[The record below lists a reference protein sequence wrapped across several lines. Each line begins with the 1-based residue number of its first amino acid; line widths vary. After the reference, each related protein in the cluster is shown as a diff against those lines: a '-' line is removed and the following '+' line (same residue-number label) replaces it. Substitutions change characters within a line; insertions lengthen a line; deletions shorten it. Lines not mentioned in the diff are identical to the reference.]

1 MNTNNTELFRKD
13 KALEI
18 IEHFN
23 NSEVIKQS
31 NIRIYLVEKLENKHY
46 YFHKPGLD
54 KKAIGNNIGNIALA
68 SIKSILD
75 DKYIGR
81 FNPVK
86 NLDEVI
92 DYISIDEVRG
102 LNTLNNDLALSSNI
116 NLNMKELSIT
126 NLCFYMIE
134 IEDSVNNIK
143 LFRRYTNAKTL
154 KKKATPY
161 SLVNNSLNKTKDEL
175 FFIDN
180 VIDMA
185 ILNNKHVLIFNRY
198 SFEIITNYKDNYI
211 DNLNKALDIIKE
223 SNLIENFEAF
233 KEDCVDSVLIA
244 KKFTNIM
251 KKDNLTTIK
260 NNLPKVPV
268 AIAKADIPI
277 MFRNNKLVYRNKSE
291 IYYIIDI
298 LSDGFAETLI
308 GNKITNAS

>member
-1 MNTNNTELFRKD
+1 MNTNNNELFRKD

-46 YFHKPGLD
+46 YFHKPSLD

-154 KKKATPY
+154 RKKATPY

-308 GNKITNAS
+308 GSKITNAS